1 MALPFLLLDSK
12 WRIQRDKDYLERS
25 IFGEL
30 DGFGRALV
38 DAGPAL
44 NAFFWMDRIR
54 FILFHL
60 VDFARADLN
69 AIPTTRTFVFIN
81 HRVHNLNPKIPN
93 YK

>member
-1 MALPFLLLDSK
+1 MALVFFVIGFQMEKSK
-12 WRIQRDKDYLERS
+12 NGDYWEKS

-44 NAFFWMDRIR
+44 NTLFGMNWIR

-60 VDFARADLN
+60 IDFARANLN
-69 AIPTTRTFVFIN
+69 AVSTTRAFIL
-81 HRVHNLNPKIPN
+81 VD
-93 YK
+93 